1 MRTNITLS
9 FQRNKNSMNGCIN
22 DLINEISTDNMMKT
36 LKVFS
41 KLHRYSGSEHGETS
55 ARYILDK
62 LHEYGVEAELERY
75 ELYRSL
81 PTGGTLSLCA
91 APASYFEIMPAV
103 FSLPVENRRFEL
115 VYVDVEAINAGL
127 SLSNYS
133 GKAILVDHIGPAG
146 V

>member
-1 MRTNITLS
+1 M
-9 FQRNKNSMNGCIN
+9 NSCIN

-115 VYVDVEAINAGL
+115 VYVCEFDNRC
-127 SLSNYS
+127 
-133 GKAILVDHIGPAG
+133 G
-146 V
+146 VRVRRSAHQVPVPVQSQGHKS